1 MLKWTPAIIAIFMVI
16 MAILNSEAF
25 SEDLGAKAYLFNKPV
40 LCGSTMQESMD
51 MLSQIKSDGMKPLMW
66 FTGNSFNGDQS
77 KFFSDVFVLYDPTD
91 QQITIV
97 ERQYNGFTCILSGGT
112 GYIEFSTEEIEDI
125 IGWND
130 IP

>member
-1 MLKWTPAIIAIFMVI
+1 MLRWTPAIIAIFMVI

-40 LCGSTMQESMD
+40 LCGSTMQEAMD
-51 MLSQIKSDGMKPLMW
+51 MLSQVKADGMKPLMW
-66 FTGNSFNGDQS
+66 FMGNSFNGDQT
-77 KFFSDVFVLYDPTD
+77 KFMSDIFILYDPTD
-91 QQITIV
+91 EQVTIV